1 MIIRERNRDYNEN
14 YEVEFHL
21 RNFVNRILLE
31 LNSFLEYLA
40 NFHPD
45 SFLPYIRALGK
56 AFSKFIAEKQE
67 MPEAVQS
74 FLKNFRLQRRDGKV
88 LIVDFFRILRNKLI
102 QVSKISLNLQK
113 YYIHRRTK
121 KMQITV
127 FDIVSGRIIPK
138 YLMAIVLKDIMSR
151 EEALQFYKEYLEY
164 LFVDGER
171 REPIMEIIEEMLELY
186 EREYRETFNFTS
198 LKIDQGKVGLKIDK
212 CMTHQALKHL
222 DNGFDK
228 EFGYLVACYP
238 DFLTINRM
246 NENFVLTREKSL
258 MMGNSY
264 CDYCWHD
271 KRLVESVEH
280 PKKDFWEQINKPS

>member
-1 MIIRERNRDYNEN
+1 MIIRERYQEYDEN

-31 LNSFLEYLA
+31 LNSFLEYLV

-45 SFLPYIRALGK
+45 YFLPYVRVLGK
-56 AFSKFIAEKQE
+56 EFSRIIAEKQDL
-67 MPEAVQS
+67 PEAVQS
-74 FLKNFRLQRRDGKV
+74 LLKNFRLQRRDGKE

-113 YYIHRRTK
+113 YYVSRRTK
-121 KMQITV
+121 KMQITIL
-127 FDIVSGRIIPK
+127 DRVSGRIIPK
-138 YLMAIVLKDIMSR
+138 YIMAVVLKEIMPR
-151 EEALQFYKEYLEY
+151 EEALQFYKGYLEY
-164 LFVDGER
+164 LYIDGEK
-171 REPIMEIIEEMLELY
+171 REPIMEMIEQMLELY
-186 EREYRETFNFTS
+186 ESEYKETFNFTA
-198 LKIDQGKVGLKIDK
+198 LKIDQGKVGIKIEK

-222 DNGFDK
+222 LNGFDK

-246 NENFVLTREKSL
+246 NESFVLTREKSL

-264 CDYCWHD
+264 CDFCWHD
-271 KRLVESVEH
+271 KRLVEKVEH
-280 PKKDFWEQINKPS
+280 PEKEFWEQL